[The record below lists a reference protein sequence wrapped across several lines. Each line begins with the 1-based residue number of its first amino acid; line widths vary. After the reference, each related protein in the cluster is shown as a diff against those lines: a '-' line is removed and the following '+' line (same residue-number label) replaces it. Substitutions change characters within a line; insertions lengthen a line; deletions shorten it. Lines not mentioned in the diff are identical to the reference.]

1 MVHTEIA
8 LRRPITTLMVFLA
21 LAAIGLIAGR
31 LLPLEEFPAITF
43 PGMEVRIPYP
53 GSTPEE
59 VERLIARPVE
69 EALATLPGIKQVTS
83 TSTADGASFHIDLSW
98 GRKLEAASF
107 DIRSKLDSIRPQLP
121 PGADRVIVQT
131 FSSAD
136 QAVVVVRLSANQ
148 DLSREYDMLEKYL
161 KRPLER
167 IPGVARVDLQGVQRR
182 EVRVLVDSDRAAAH
196 SVDLPALARVLQ
208 KSNFAVSAGELTERG
223 RRFIVRPLGEFHSVE
238 DVENLLIRPDLRL
251 ADVADVALVTP
262 PSEIGRHVDLRPAIG
277 LDVFKTTQ
285 ANIVDVVERVL
296 AAIEVARD
304 VPSLQ
309 GVKMVVIDNQ
319 ARSIK
324 NSLSDLRNAGLLGAA
339 FALAVLFFFLRDW
352 PTTLIV
358 SLAVPCSLIVTLAAM
373 YFLGLTLN
381 VLTMMGMMLA
391 VGMLVDNAVV
401 VTESIFRH
409 RQLDPANPIPATI
422 AGVREVGV
430 ATLGGTVAT
439 IIVFLPLIFGETS
452 QISIFLTHVA
462 IPIVFAMIA
471 SLVIAQTLIPLLTSH
486 LAPPKPIEAAS
497 LVGRLQERYAR
508 TLGWVLRSPWK
519 TAGLVVLTLLSP
531 LPLFALGIVQVDPF
545 PQGVSRTLYL
555 EYKIDGTY
563 PLDRVEE
570 AVNRVEGFLDSHR
583 REFDIET
590 IYSHFEPGEAQ
601 TALYLTPREKARVPA
616 REVMDKITKGLPEII
631 IGKPTFKLDES
642 SGARGFN
649 VRLTGESTAVLADLS
664 TAVARRLAQVPGIEA
679 VHSEARSGDTEVQ
692 VVVDRTRVADLGL
705 STEAVARTVSAALRG
720 DKLRELRSGEH
731 DLDMRLA
738 FRASDKQR
746 VDDLA
751 RLLIPLPAGGYL
763 PLGAVARFHEQPG
776 ERAIER
782 TNRLTSVIVSGVLAR
797 HTTLDQAKD
806 SARPALEA
814 FPWPPGYSWKY
825 GRGVEDEDDTLAT
838 MAINIGL
845 AIVLIFL
852 VMAALFE
859 SLLHPFAI
867 ISSILFA
874 IVGVFWFFAVT
885 QTVVTL
891 MAMIGIMILVGV
903 VVNIGIVLIA
913 HVVNLRA
920 AGMERNAA
928 ILQAG
933 RDRLRP
939 ILMTTAT
946 TLLGLVPLAIGDAQV
961 GGGGGPAYYPMA
973 RAIIGGL
980 AFGALVSLFF
990 VPAFYVWLDELG
1002 AWRRRLA
1009 ARGAPG
1015 GTALLAQRSSSLPT
1029 SQ

>member
-1 MVHTEIA
+1 MRHTEVA
-8 LRRPITTLMVFLA
+8 LRRPVTTLMVFLA
-21 LAAIGLIAGR
+21 IAAIGLIAGR

-43 PGMEVRIPYP
+43 PGMQVRIPYL

-59 VERLIARPVE
+59 VERLVTRPVE
-69 EALATLPGIKQVTS
+69 EALATLPGIKQVRS
-83 TSTADGASFHIDLSW
+83 TSTADGANFQIDLNW
-98 GRKLEAASF
+98 GRPLEAASF
-107 DIRSKLDSIRPQLP
+107 DIRAKLDSIRPQLP
-121 PGADRVIVQT
+121 QGADRIIVQT

-136 QAVVVVRLSANQ
+136 QAVVVVRLSATQ

-182 EVRVLVDSDRAAAH
+182 EVRVLVDADRAAANG
-196 SVDLPALARVLQ
+196 VDLPALSLALQ
-208 KSNFAVSAGELTERG
+208 KSNFAVSAGEITERG
-223 RRFIVRPLGEFHSVE
+223 RRFIVRPLGEFHTVE
-238 DVENLLIRPDLRL
+238 DVENLLIRPGLRL
-251 ADVADVALVTP
+251 SDVASVALVTP
-262 PSEIGRHVDLRPAIG
+262 PTEIGRHVDLRPAIG

-285 ANIVDVVERVL
+285 GNVVDVVERVL
-296 AAIEVARD
+296 VALESARE

-309 GVKMVVIDNQ
+309 GVKMVVVDNQ
-319 ARSIK
+319 AASIK
-324 NSLSDLRNAGLLGAA
+324 SSLADLRNAGLLGAA

-358 SLAVPCSLIVTLAAM
+358 SLAVPCSLIITLAAM

-409 RQLDPANPIPATI
+409 RQLDPADPVRATI
-422 AGVREVGV
+422 AGVSEVGV
-430 ATLGGTVAT
+430 ATMAGTAAT
-439 IIVFLPLIFGETS
+439 VIVFLPIVFGAKS

-471 SLVIAQTLIPLLTSH
+471 SLVIAQTLIPLLTSR
-486 LAPPKPIEAAS
+486 LAAPKPVAAAS
-497 LVGRLQERYAR
+497 FVGRLQERYAR
-508 TLGWVLRSPWK
+508 ALGWVLRSPWK
-519 TAGLVVLTLLSP
+519 TAGLVVLTLASP
-531 LPLFALGIVQVDPF
+531 VPLFALGIVQVDPF
-545 PQGVSRTLYL
+545 PQGTSRTLYL
-555 EYKIDGTY
+555 DYKLDGTY

-570 AVNRVEGFLDSHR
+570 AVNRVEAFLEAHR
-583 REFDIET
+583 QEFDIKN
-590 IYSHFEPGEAQ
+590 IYTHFEASEAL
-601 TALYLTPREKARVPA
+601 TAIYLTPKQEARVAA
-616 REVMDKITKGLPEII
+616 RDVMEKITKGLPEII
-631 IGKPTFKLDES
+631 IGKPTFKFDDS
-642 SGARGFN
+642 AGGRGFN
-649 VRLTGESTAVLADLS
+649 IRLTGESTAVLADLS
-664 TAVARRLAQVPGIEA
+664 VAVAHRLADVPGLEG
-679 VHSEARSGDTEVQ
+679 VHSEARNGDTEVQ
-692 VVVDRTRVADLGL
+692 IVVDRTRVAELGL
-705 STEAVARTVSAALRG
+705 STEDVARTVSVALRG
-720 DKLRELRSGEH
+720 DKLRELRSGDRE
-731 DLDMRLA
+731 LDMRLA
-738 FRASDKQR
+738 FRPSDKQR

-763 PLGAVARFHEQPG
+763 PLGSVASFHEQPG

-782 TNRLTSVIVSGVLAR
+782 TSRLTSVVVTGSLAR
-797 HTTLDQAKD
+797 NTTLEQAKD
-806 SARPALEA
+806 RAKPALDS
-814 FPWPPGYSWKY
+814 FPWPPGYGWKY
-825 GRGVEDEDDTLAT
+825 GRGAEDEDDTLKT
-838 MAINIGL
+838 MAQNIIL
-845 AIVLIFL
+845 AVVLIFL

-859 SLLHPFAI
+859 SLLHPLAI
-867 ISSILFA
+867 VTSILFA
-874 IVGVFWFFAVT
+874 IVGVVWFFAIT
-885 QTVVTL
+885 QTVITL

-920 AGMERNAA
+920 QGLDRNAA

-946 TLLGLVPLAIGDAQV
+946 TLLGLVPLAIGDASV
-961 GGGGGPAYYPMA
+961 GNGGGAAYYPMA

-990 VPAFYVWLDELG
+990 VPAFYAWLDDLG
-1002 AWRRRLA
+1002 AWRRRLSV
-1009 ARGAPG
+1009 ARPG
-1015 GTALLAQRSSSLPT
+1015 VPAIAQRSSNLPI

>member
-1 MVHTEIA
+1 MGHTELA
-8 LRRPITTLMVFLA
+8 LRRPVTTLMAFLA
-21 LAAIGLIAGR
+21 VAAVGLIGGA
-31 LLPLEEFPAITF
+31 LLPLEEFPALTF

-69 EALATLPGIKQVTS
+69 EALATLPGIKQVSS
-83 TSTADGASFHIDLSW
+83 TSTADLALFHIDLSW

-107 DIRSKLDSIRPQLP
+107 DIRAKLDSIRPQLP

-136 QAVVVVRLSANQ
+136 QPVVVVRLSANQ

-167 IPGVARVDLQGVQRR
+167 VAGVARVDLQGVQRR
-182 EVRVLVDSDRAAAH
+182 EVRVLVDSDRLAAAGI
-196 SVDLPALARVLQ
+196 DLPTLGSALQ

-223 RRFIVRPLGEFHSVE
+223 RRFIVRPLGEFRSVE
-238 DVENLLIRPDLRL
+238 DVGRLLIRPDLHL
-251 ADVADVALVTP
+251 GDVATVALVTP
-262 PSEIGRHVDLRPAIG
+262 PTEVGRHVDLRPAIG

-285 ANIVDVVERVL
+285 ANVVDVVDRVL
-296 AAIEVARD
+296 AELESARS

-309 GVKMVVIDNQ
+309 GVKMVVIGNQ
-319 ARSIK
+319 GQSIK
-324 NSLSDLRNAGLLGAA
+324 NSLGDLRNAGLIGAA
-339 FALAVLFFFLRDW
+339 FALAVLFLFLRDW
-352 PTTLIV
+352 ATTLIV

-409 RQLDPANPIPATI
+409 RQLDPGHAARATV

-430 ATLGGTVAT
+430 ATMAGTAAT
-439 IIVFLPLIFGETS
+439 IIVFLPIVFGEKS

-462 IPIVFAMIA
+462 IPIVVAMIA
-471 SLVIAQTLIPLLTSH
+471 SLLIAQTLIPLLTSR
-486 LAPPKPIEAAS
+486 LAAPKPIAAGS
-497 LVGRLQERYAR
+497 WLGRLQDRYAR
-508 TLGWVLRSPWK
+508 ALAWVLRSPWK
-519 TAGLVVLTLLSP
+519 TAGLVTLTLLSP
-531 LPLFALGIVQVDPF
+531 VPLFALGLVKVDPF
-545 PQGVSRTLYL
+545 PQGVGRSLYL
-555 EYKIDGTY
+555 EYKLDGTY
-563 PLDRVEE
+563 PLERVEE
-570 AVNRVEGFLDSHR
+570 AVNRVEAFLEAHR
-583 REFDIET
+583 LELDIKN
-590 IYSHFEPGEAQ
+590 IYSRYDAGGAE
-601 TALYLTPREKARVPA
+601 TAIYLTPKNEAHVDA
-616 REVMDKITKGLPEII
+616 REVMERVTKSLPEII
-631 IGKPTFKLDES
+631 IGKPTFRFDDPA
-642 SGARGFN
+642 GNAGFN
-649 VRLTGESTAVLADLS
+649 VRLTGESTAVLAELS
-664 TAVARRLAQVPGIEA
+664 LDVAHRLGQVAGLEG
-679 VHSEARSGDTEVQ
+679 VHSEAKNGDAEVQ
-692 VVVDRTRVADLGL
+692 IVVDRTRVIELGL
-705 STEAVARTVSAALRG
+705 STEDVARTVAAALRG
-720 DKLRELRSGEH
+720 DKLRELRSGDHE
-731 DLDMRLA
+731 LNMRLA
-738 FRASDKQR
+738 FRPNDKQR
-746 VDDLA
+746 IDDLM
-751 RLLIPLPAGGYL
+751 RLLVPLPAGGYL

-782 TNRLTSVIVSGVLAR
+782 TNRLTSVIVSGALAKG
-797 HTTLDQAKD
+797 TTLDEARDRAK
-806 SARPALEA
+806 PVLESFA
-814 FPWPPGYSWKY
+814 WPPGYSWKF
-825 GRGVEDEDDTLAT
+825 GRGLDEQDDTIAT
-838 MAINIGL
+838 MLQNIVL
-845 AIVLIFL
+845 AIVLIVL

-859 SLLHPFAI
+859 SLLHPLAI
-867 ISSILFA
+867 VTAILFA
-874 IVGVFWFFAVT
+874 VVGVFWFFAAT

-920 AGMERNAA
+920 AGLDRDAA

-946 TLLGLVPLAIGDAQV
+946 TLLGLLPLAIGDAQA
-961 GGGGGPAYYPMA
+961 GGGGPAYYPMA

-990 VPAFYVWLDELG
+990 VPAFYAWLDDLG

-1009 ARGAPG
+1009 ARARGGALQ
-1015 GTALLAQRSSSLPT
+1015 AAKRSSSLPT

>member
-1 MVHTEIA
+1 MGHTEIA

-21 LAAIGLIAGR
+21 IAAIGLIAGR

-43 PGMEVRIPYP
+43 PGMEVRIPSP

-59 VERLIARPVE
+59 VERLITRPVE
-69 EALATLPGIKQVTS
+69 EALATLPGIKQVAS
-83 TSTADGASFHIDLSW
+83 TSTADGASFHINLSW
-98 GRKLEAASF
+98 GRNLEAASF
-107 DIRSKLDSIRPQLP
+107 DIRSKLDATRPQLP

-131 FSSAD
+131 YSSAD

-196 SVDLPALARVLQ
+196 GVDLPALAAALQ

-223 RRFIVRPLGEFHSVE
+223 RRFIVRPLGEFHSVD

-262 PSEIGRHVDLRPAIG
+262 PTEIGRHVDLRPAIG

-285 ANIVDVVERVL
+285 GNVVDVVERVL
-296 AAIEVARD
+296 AAIETARD

-319 ARSIK
+319 AHSIK
-324 NSLSDLRNAGLLGAA
+324 SSLGDLRNAGLIGAA

-373 YFLGLTLN
+373 YFLALTLN

-409 RQLDPANPIPATI
+409 RQLDPDNPVTATI

-430 ATLGGTVAT
+430 ATMAGTAAT
-439 IIVFLPLIFGETS
+439 VIVFLPLMFGEKNEL
-452 QISIFLTHVA
+452 SIELMHVA
-462 IPIVFAMIA
+462 IPIVFAMVA
-471 SLVIAQTLIPLLTSH
+471 SLVIAQTLIPLLTSR
-486 LAPPKPIEAAS
+486 LKAPEPVAAAS
-497 LVGRLQERYAR
+497 FLGRLQERYAR
-508 TLGWVLRSPWK
+508 ALAWVLRSPWK
-519 TAGLVVLTLLSP
+519 TAGLVLLTLVSP
-531 LPLFALGIVQVDPF
+531 VPLFALGIVQVDPF
-545 PQGVSRTLYL
+545 PQGVGRTLYL
-555 EYKIDGTY
+555 QYKIDGTY

-570 AVNRVEGFLDSHR
+570 AVNRVEAFLEAHR
-583 REFDIET
+583 QEFDIRN
-590 IYSHFEPGEAQ
+590 IYSHFESGDAL
-601 TALYLTPREKARVPA
+601 TAIYLTPKDEAHAAARD
-616 REVMDKITKGLPEII
+616 VMDKIAKGMPEII
-631 IGKPTFKLDES
+631 IGKPTFKFDDS
-642 SGARGFN
+642 SGGRGFN
-649 VRLTGESTAVLADLS
+649 VRLTGESTEVLAELS
-664 TAVARRLAQVPGIEA
+664 TAVARRLRDVPGLEG
-679 VHSEARSGDTEVQ
+679 VHSEAKSGDTEVQ
-692 VVVDRTRVADLGL
+692 VVVDRTRVAALGL
-705 STEAVARTVSAALRG
+705 STEDVARTVSAALRG
-720 DKLRELRSGEH
+720 EKLRELRSGDRE
-731 DLDMRLA
+731 LDMRLA

-751 RLLIPLPAGGYL
+751 RLLVPLPAGGYV
-763 PLGAVARFHEQPG
+763 PLGAVAHFHEQPG

-782 TNRLTSVIVSGVLAR
+782 TSRLTSVIVSAALAR
-797 HTTLDQAKD
+797 HTTLDEAKD
-806 SARPALEA
+806 RAKPALEA
-814 FPWPPGYSWKY
+814 YPFPPGYAWKF
-825 GRGVEDEDDTLAT
+825 GRGIEDQDDTLQT
-838 MAINIGL
+838 MVINILL
-845 AIVLIFL
+845 AIVMIYL

-867 ISSILFA
+867 VSSILFA
-874 IVGVFWFFAVT
+874 IVGVFLFFAVT
-885 QTVVTL
+885 RTVVTL

-946 TLLGLVPLAIGDAQV
+946 TLLGLVPLAIGEAQV

-990 VPAFYVWLDELG
+990 VPAFYVWLDDLG
-1002 AWRRRLA
+1002 TWRRRLVARGTGSA
-1009 ARGAPG
+1009 ARA
-1015 GTALLAQRSSSLPT
+1015 AQRSNSLPT

>member
-1 MVHTEIA
+1 MRHTALA
-8 LRRPITTLMVFLA
+8 LRRPVTTLMVFLA
-21 LAAIGLIAGR
+21 TAAVGLIAGR
-31 LLPLEEFPAITF
+31 LLPLEEFPAIIF
-43 PGMEVRIPYP
+43 PGMQVSIPYP

-59 VERLIARPVE
+59 VERLVTRPVE
-69 EALATLPGIKQVTS
+69 EALATLPGIKQVAS
-83 TSTADGASFHIDLSW
+83 TSTADLAQFRIELSW

-107 DIRSKLDSIRPQLP
+107 DVRSKLDSIRPQLP
-121 PGADRVIVQT
+121 PGADRIIVQT

-136 QAVVVVRLSANQ
+136 QPVVVVRLSANQ

-196 SVDLPALARVLQ
+196 GVDLPTLGLALQ
-208 KSNFAVSAGELTERG
+208 KSNFAVSAGEITERG
-223 RRFIVRPLGEFHSVE
+223 RRFIVRPLGEFHSVA
-238 DVENLLIRPDLRL
+238 DVERLLIRPDLHL
-251 ADVADVALVTP
+251 SDVADVALVTP
-262 PSEIGRHVDLRPAIG
+262 PTEVGRHVDRRPAIG

-285 ANIVDVVERVL
+285 ANVVDVVDRVL
-296 AAIEVARD
+296 AAIDSARD
-304 VPSLQ
+304 LPSLQ
-309 GVKMVVIDNQ
+309 GVKIVTIGNQ
-319 ARSIK
+319 AESIR
-324 NSLSDLRNAGLLGAA
+324 NSLTDLRNAGLLGAA

-352 PTTLIV
+352 PTTFIV

-409 RQLDPANPIPATI
+409 RQLDPADPVTATI

-430 ATLGGTVAT
+430 ATMAGTAAT
-439 IIVFLPLIFGETS
+439 VIVFLPIVFGEKS

-462 IPIVFAMIA
+462 IPIVVAMLA
-471 SLVIAQTLIPLLTSH
+471 SLLIAQTLIPLLAAR
-486 LAPPKPIEAAS
+486 LQAPQPVAARS
-497 LVGRLQERYAR
+497 IVGRLQDGYAR
-508 TLGWVLRSPWK
+508 ALAWVLRSPWK
-519 TAGLVVLTLLSP
+519 TAGLVVLTLASP
-531 LPLFALGIVQVDPF
+531 LPLFALGVIKVDPF
-545 PQGVSRTLYL
+545 PQGVGRTLYL
-555 EYKIDGTY
+555 DYKLDGTY
-563 PLDRVEE
+563 PLERVEE
-570 AVNRVEGFLDSHR
+570 AVNRVEGFIDSHR
-583 REFDIET
+583 AELDVRT
-590 IYSHFEPGEAQ
+590 IYTHYEAGQ
-601 TALYLTPREKARVPA
+601 ASTALYLTPKREARIAAVD
-616 REVMDKITKGLPEII
+616 VMDKITKGMPEII
-631 IGKPTFKLDES
+631 IGKPTFKFDDS

-649 VRLTGESTAVLADLS
+649 VRLIGESTAVLADLS
-664 TAVARRLAQVPGIEA
+664 NAVAHRLADVPGLDG
-679 VHSEARSGDTEVQ
+679 VHSEARSGDSEVQ
-692 VVVDRTRVADLGL
+692 VVVDRTRVAELGL
-705 STEAVARTVSAALRG
+705 STEDVARTVSVALRG
-720 DKLRELRSGEH
+720 DKLRELRSGDRE
-731 DLDMRLA
+731 LDMRLA
-738 FRASDKQR
+738 FRPSDKQR
-746 VDDLA
+746 IDDLA
-751 RLLIPLPAGGYL
+751 RLLIPLPAGGYV

-782 TNRLTSVIVSGVLAR
+782 TNRLTSVIVSGTLAR
-797 HTTLDQAKD
+797 GTTLDEAHARAK
-806 SARPALEA
+806 PALEA

-825 GRGVEDEDDTLAT
+825 GRGVDDEDDTLAT
-838 MAINIGL
+838 MLQNIVL
-845 AIVLIFL
+845 SVVLIFL

-859 SLLHPFAI
+859 SLLHPLAI
-867 ISSILFA
+867 VTSILFA
-874 IVGVFWFFAVT
+874 VVGVFWFFAVT

-920 AGMERNAA
+920 AGLDRTAA
-928 ILQAG
+928 IIQAG

-946 TLLGLVPLAIGDAQV
+946 TLLGLVPLAIGDAQA
-961 GGGGGPAYYPMA
+961 GGGGPAYYPMA

-990 VPAFYVWLDELG
+990 VPAFYVWLDDLG
-1002 AWRRRLA
+1002 AWRKRLA
-1009 ARGAPG
+1009 QRGAAP
-1015 GTALLAQRSSSLPT
+1015 AAQLAQRSSSLPT

>member
-1 MVHTEIA
+1 VGHTELA
-8 LRRPITTLMVFLA
+8 LKRPVTTLMVFLA
-21 LAAIGLIAGR
+21 IAAIGLIAGR
-31 LLPLEEFPAITF
+31 LLPLEELPAITF
-43 PGMEVRIPYP
+43 PGLEVRIPYP

-59 VERLIARPVE
+59 VERLVTRPVE
-69 EALATLPGIKQVTS
+69 EALATLPGIKQVSS
-83 TSTADGASFHIDLSW
+83 TSTADLAAFHIDLTW

-107 DIRSKLDSIRPQLP
+107 DIRAKLDSIRPQLP
-121 PGADRVIVQT
+121 AGADRVLVQS

-136 QAVVVVRLSANQ
+136 QPVVNVRLSANQ

-161 KRPLER
+161 KHPLER

-182 EVRVLVDSDRAAAH
+182 EVRVLVDSDRAAAAG
-196 SVDLPALARVLQ
+196 VDLPALGLALQ

-223 RRFIVRPLGEFHSVE
+223 RRYIVRPLGEFHSVE
-238 DVENLLIRPDLRL
+238 DVEQLLIRPGLRL
-251 ADVADVALVTP
+251 ADVANVTLVTP
-262 PSEIGRHVDLRPAIG
+262 PTEVGRHVDLRPAVG

-285 ANIVDVVERVL
+285 GNVVDVVERVL
-296 AAIEVARD
+296 AALEVAKD

-319 ARSIK
+319 AKSIK
-324 NSLSDLRNAGLLGAA
+324 SSLTDLRNAGLLGAA

-409 RQLDPANPIPATI
+409 RQLDPAHPLAATV

-430 ATLGGTVAT
+430 ATMAGTAAT
-439 IIVFLPLIFGETS
+439 IIVFLPIVFGEKS

-462 IPIVFAMIA
+462 IPIVFAMLA
-471 SLVIAQTLIPLLTSH
+471 SLVIAQTLIPLLTSR
-486 LAPPKPIEAAS
+486 LAPPKPVES
-497 LVGRLQERYAR
+497 GSFVGRLQDRYAR
-508 TLGWVLRSPWK
+508 MLAWVLRSPWK
-519 TAGLVVLTLLSP
+519 TAGLVVLTLASP
-531 LPLFALGIVQVDPF
+531 VPLFALGIVQVDPF

-555 EYKIDGTY
+555 EYKLDATY

-570 AVNRVEGFLDSHR
+570 AVNRVEAYLESHR
-583 REFDIET
+583 REFEIKN
-590 IYSHFEPGEAQ
+590 IYTHYEASEAQ
-601 TALYLTPREKARVPA
+601 TAIYLTPREEAKTPA
-616 REVMDKITKGLPEII
+616 RDIMDKITQGLPEII
-631 IGKPTFKLDES
+631 IGKPTFKLDD
-642 SGARGFN
+642 SGGGRGFN
-649 VRLTGESTAVLADLS
+649 VRVTGESTDVLADLS
-664 TAVARRLAQVPGIEA
+664 ATLARRLADVPGLEG

-692 VVVDRTRVADLGL
+692 VVVDRTRVAELGL
-705 STEAVARTVSAALRG
+705 STEDVARTVAVALRG
-720 DKLRELRSGEH
+720 DKLRELRSGDRE
-731 DLDMRLA
+731 LDMRLA

-763 PLGAVARFHEQPG
+763 PLGAVAHFHEQPG
-776 ERAIER
+776 ERSIER
-782 TNRLTSVIVSGVLAR
+782 TNRLTSEIVNGTLAR
-797 HTTLDQAKD
+797 KVTLDEAKER
-806 SARPALEA
+806 AKPVLEA
-814 FPWPPGYSWKY
+814 FPWPPGYSWKF
-825 GRGVEDEDDTLAT
+825 GRGIDDDDDTLAT
-838 MAINIGL
+838 MAQNIIL
-845 AIVLIFL
+845 AIVLIYL

-859 SLLHPFAI
+859 SLLHPLAI
-867 ISSILFA
+867 VSSILFA
-874 IVGVFWFFAVT
+874 IVGVFWFFAAT
-885 QTVVTL
+885 QTVITL

-920 AGMERNAA
+920 QGLERDAA
-928 ILQAG
+928 IVQAG

-939 ILMTTAT
+939 ILMTTLT
-946 TLLGLVPLAIGDAQV
+946 TLLGLVPLAIGDATV
-961 GGGGGPAYYPMA
+961 GNGGGAAYYPMA

-990 VPAFYVWLDELG
+990 VPAFYAWLDDLG

-1009 ARGAPG
+1009 ARSTLAVP
-1015 GTALLAQRSSSLPT
+1015 LPAQRSSSLPT

>member
-1 MVHTEIA
+1 VRHTELA
-8 LRRPITTLMVFLA
+8 LMRPVTTLMVFLA
-21 LAAIGLIAGR
+21 TAAVGLIAGR
-31 LLPLEEFPAITF
+31 LLPLEEFPALTF

-83 TSTADGASFHIDLSW
+83 TSTADMASFHIDLTW

-107 DIRSKLDSIRPQLP
+107 DIRAKLDSIRPQLP

-136 QAVVVVRLSANQ
+136 QPVVVVRLSANQ

-167 IPGVARVDLQGVQRR
+167 VPGVARVDLQGVQRR

-196 SVDLPALARVLQ
+196 GVDLPTLGAALQ

-238 DVENLLIRPDLRL
+238 EVRRLLIRPDLHL
-251 ADVADVALVTP
+251 GDVADVALVTP
-262 PSEIGRHVDLRPAIG
+262 QTEIGRHVDLRPAIG
-277 LDVFKTTQ
+277 LDVFKATQ
-285 ANIVDVVERVL
+285 ANVVDVVDRVL
-296 AAIEVARD
+296 VAIDAARD
-304 VPSLQ
+304 LPSLQ
-309 GVKMVVIDNQ
+309 GVKMVIIGNQ
-319 ARSIK
+319 GQSIR
-324 NSLSDLRNAGLLGAA
+324 NSLTDLRNAGLLGGA
-339 FALAVLFFFLRDW
+339 FALMVLFFFLRDW

-409 RQLDPANPIPATI
+409 RQLDPAHPQSATV
-422 AGVREVGV
+422 AGVSEVGV
-430 ATLGGTVAT
+430 ATMAGTAAT
-439 IIVFLPLIFGETS
+439 IIVFLPIVFGAKS

-462 IPIVFAMIA
+462 IPIVVAMLA
-471 SLVIAQTLIPLLTSH
+471 SLLIAQTLIPLLTSR
-486 LAPPKPIEAAS
+486 LAAPKPVAPGS
-497 LVGRLQERYAR
+497 WLGRMQERYAR
-508 TLGWVLRSPWK
+508 MLGWVLRSPWK

-531 LPLFALGIVQVDPF
+531 VPLFALGVVKVDPF
-545 PQGVSRTLYL
+545 PQGVGRNLYL
-555 EYKIDGTY
+555 EYKLDGTY
-563 PLDRVEE
+563 PLERVEE
-570 AVNRVEGFLDSHR
+570 AVNRVEAFLESHR
-583 REFDIET
+583 KEFDIKNL
-590 IYSHFEPGEAQ
+590 YSRYEPGEAE
-601 TALYLTPREKARVPA
+601 TAIYLTPKGEAHIDS
-616 REVMDKITKGLPEII
+616 REVMERVTKGMPEII
-631 IGKPTFKLDES
+631 IGKPTFRFDDP
-642 SGARGFN
+642 SGAAGFN

-664 TAVARRLAQVPGIEA
+664 VAVAQRLGQVPGVEGM
-679 VHSEARSGDTEVQ
+679 HSEAKNGDSEVQ
-692 VVVDRTRVADLGL
+692 IVVDRTRVIELGL
-705 STEAVARTVSAALRG
+705 STADVARTVAAALRG
-720 DKLRELRSGEH
+720 DKLRELRSGDHE
-731 DLDMRLA
+731 LNMRLA
-738 FRASDKQR
+738 FRPNDKQR
-746 VDDLA
+746 VDDLM

-782 TNRLTSVIVSGVLAR
+782 TNRLTSVIVAGILAKG
-797 HTTLDQAKD
+797 TTLDEARARAK
-806 SARPALEA
+806 PALEA
-814 FPWPPGYSWKY
+814 FPWPPGYSWKF
-825 GRGVEDEDDTLAT
+825 GRGLDEQDDTIAT
-838 MAINIGL
+838 MLQNILL
-845 AIVLIFL
+845 AVVLIVL

-859 SLLHPFAI
+859 SLLHPLAI
-867 ISSILFA
+867 VSSILFA
-874 IVGVFWFFAVT
+874 VVGVFWFFAVT

-891 MAMIGIMILVGV
+891 MAMIGIMILIGV

-920 AGMERNAA
+920 AGLERNAA
-928 ILQAG
+928 IVQAG

-946 TLLGLVPLAIGDAQV
+946 TLLALMPLAIGDAQA
-961 GGGGGPAYYPMA
+961 GGGGPAYYPMA

-990 VPAFYVWLDELG
+990 VPAFYVWLDDLG
-1002 AWRRRLA
+1002 EWRRRLA
-1009 ARGAPG
+1009 ARARSGQLAV
-1015 GTALLAQRSSSLPT
+1015 AQRSSSLPT